1 MLSTMI
7 RLAGKRAFVI
17 RRHDNILTALALIG
31 PRQANIGDVTKEG
44 VIDDAEHT
52 GWHLDHHR
60 PVLHIHA
67 EPDIDRGRVGG
78 EEQLAGIRQRLGDA
92 DAASSVPQVW
102 DGLRALSVGRTC
114 GYAYSVFS
122 LKFSDANPGRPITAG
137 LIIGMREVF
146 EGGWGQGVRR
156 MPMKA
161 ETLNPETADLVSA
174 AFDKSWQFVRTDPA
188 LAHSDMDEMRIRLS
202 RRLMRLAQDGERDML
217 RLANGAI
224 GQLRRE
230 QRAA

>member
-1 MLSTMI
+1 
-7 RLAGKRAFVI
+7 
-17 RRHDNILTALALIG
+17 
-31 PRQANIGDVTKEG
+31 
-44 VIDDAEHT
+44 
-52 GWHLDHHR
+52 
-60 PVLHIHA
+60 
-67 EPDIDRGRVGG
+67 
-78 EEQLAGIRQRLGDA
+78 
-92 DAASSVPQVW
+92 
-102 DGLRALSVGRTC
+102 
-114 GYAYSVFS
+114 
-122 LKFSDANPGRPITAG
+122 
-137 LIIGMREVF
+137 MREAF
-146 EGGWGQGVRR
+146 EGEMGQGVRR

-217 RLANGAI
+217 RLANDAI

>member
-1 MLSTMI
+1 MDFASAFWDGADSPWRTQERRFLVRNVPSLPAGTGGSICSAAIAIRFQSTRSAAERDGCWPTPLSDSDAGVVGRRAARV
-7 RLAGKRAFVI
+7 RLPIVSAMTQVYKPFAS
-17 RRHDNILTALALIG
+17 
-31 PRQANIGDVTKEG
+31 
-44 VIDDAEHT
+44 
-52 GWHLDHHR
+52 
-60 PVLHIHA
+60 
-67 EPDIDRGRVGG
+67 RV
-78 EEQLAGIRQRLGDA
+78 RQRTNIMATQHWLMC
-92 DAASSVPQVW
+92 W
-102 DGLRALSVGRTC
+102 THRW
-114 GYAYSVFS
+114 
-122 LKFSDANPGRPITAG
+122 K
-137 LIIGMREVF
+137 REVV
-146 EGGWGQGVRR
+146 EGGLGQGVRH

-230 QRAA
+230 QRVA